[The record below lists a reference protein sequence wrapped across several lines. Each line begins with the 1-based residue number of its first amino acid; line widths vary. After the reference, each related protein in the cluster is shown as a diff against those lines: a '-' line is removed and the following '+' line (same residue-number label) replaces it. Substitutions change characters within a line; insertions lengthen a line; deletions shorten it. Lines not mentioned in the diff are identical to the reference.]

1 VTLSERAVVLPA
13 PLLYRRTSEDPTAA
27 FESMPTPDGVH
38 RIGHAHGPIQSFSST
53 AAMNL
58 IPADRA
64 QRSGLDYLALGDWH
78 GFTQIGERTA
88 YSGTPEADDFDRPV
102 TGGAVLVEIAAPGA
116 VPALSHHP
124 LGRFTWRNETWP
136 IDGVSG
142 LDGHLRGLRAQADLS
157 RLVLRLKVSGIVS
170 LADRVAMRERL
181 ESELGLETRW
191 LDLDL
196 QDLFAKPTEDD
207 LGDIDAHGVP
217 AGRRRTLAGHGQEF
231 RPRGSACGRGA
242 RAPVRRK
249 PAGRAHR
256 RGRRMKIRSLALEN
270 FRRFRAP
277 VRIEGL
283 TDGLN
288 LISEP
293 NETGKSTI
301 LEAMRA
307 ALFERHGSAGA
318 FIKSLRPWGDETAPT
333 VELCFELDDASWT
346 VSKRFLQKP
355 HVSLTGPGGQVFTSD
370 AAEEE
375 TPGPSRV

>member
-1 VTLSERAVVLPA
+1 MIRFIHTADWQLGKPFGRMPEGVRIVLQEARLDVIDAIAKLAADKGADDVLVAGDVFDTFEPGERVVRQALARMQRAQCRWWLLPGNHDYARAEGLWARLSRDAPANVRVLAEALPVTLSERAVVLPA

-38 RIGHAHGPIQSFSST
+38 RIGLAHGPIQSFSST

-207 LGDIDAHGVP
+207 LGDIDAHGVLRVAAERLLAMAKSSGP
-217 AGRRRTLAGHGQEF
+217 EAQLAG
-231 RPRGSACGRGA
+231 A
-242 RAPVRRK
+242 
-249 PAGRAHR
+249 
-256 RGRRMKIRSLALEN
+256 ALERL
-270 FRRFRAP
+270 F
-277 VRIEGL
+277 VE
-283 TDGLN
+283 N
-288 LISEP
+288 L
-293 NETGKSTI
+293 
-301 LEAMRA
+301 RA
-307 ALFERHGSAGA
+307 AR
-318 FIKSLRPWGDETAPT
+318 TA
-333 VELCFELDDASWT
+333 EADA
-346 VSKRFLQKP
+346 
-355 HVSLTGPGGQVFTSD
+355 
-370 AAEEE
+370 
-375 TPGPSRV
+375 